1 MQTLKEVYA
10 KGSLLNDIVGFSI
23 QNDRFS
29 DMRGEIP
36 ASQIKSTRISAISS
50 SLRIEGARIKD
61 YELERLINGMS
72 LPSFS
77 EKERDETLGYIRT
90 YDAIE
95 RDFEK
100 IPISE
105 KSILFLHSMMMGRE
119 TSYRKGDKP
128 KQNILK
134 SEPEVENER
143 ADLVE
148 VSLRSIIDDFDRN
161 ESRENAVLLALSF
174 TEAFLSINPFE
185 EGNGRL
191 SRLIFRLIF
200 LRGGYK
206 IIRAIPFERKMEE
219 ERKQYL
225 SALRR
230 SQDRRDLEPFA
241 SYFMRALISSG
252 ERVFLSADK
261 SESISSGEL
270 SPIERE
276 IIKIIQEERSIYT
289 SKIVE
294 TLSNYP
300 APTVKKTLGK
310 LVLDG
315 KIEMHGKGR
324 GTFYSL

>member
-1 MQTLKEVYA
+1 MQTLKEVCA
-10 KGSLLNDIVGFSI
+10 KGSLLNDIVEFSI
-23 QNDRFS
+23 QNDRLS
-29 DMRGEIP
+29 DMRGEIS
-36 ASQIKSTRISAISS
+36 ASHIKSTRISAISS

-77 EKERDETLGYIRT
+77 EKERREALGYIRA
-90 YDAIE
+90 YDKIE
-95 RDFEK
+95 REFDSL
-100 IPISE
+100 PISE
-105 KSILFLHSMMMGRE
+105 KSILSLHSLMMGRE
-119 TSYRKGDKP
+119 ASYRKGDKP

-148 VSLRSIIDDFDRN
+148 ISLRSIIDDYNRN
-161 ESRENAVLLALSF
+161 ETRENRILLSLSF
-174 TEAFLSINPFE
+174 IEAFLSINPFE

-191 SRLIFRLIF
+191 SRLLFRLLL
-200 LRGGYK
+200 LRGGYNV
-206 IIRAIPFERKMEE
+206 IRAIPFERKMEE

-225 SALRR
+225 NALRR
-230 SQDRRDLEPFA
+230 SQDRRDLEPFL
-241 SYFMRALISSG
+241 SYFMKTLLISG
-252 ERVFLSADK
+252 ERVFLSAGK
-261 SESISSGEL
+261 KESIESIEL
-270 SPIERE
+270 SPLERE
-276 IIKIIQEERSIYT
+276 IVKMIQEERSVYT

-300 APTVKKTLGK
+300 SPTIKKALAR